1 MYLIRQRTK
10 HRQQKDRQHIVQCHD
25 RSRHGL
31 AQMIGI
37 LQDQG
42 DDVVIHLPEG
52 TDAKKSQSD
61 QKRSFVI

>member
-1 MYLIRQRTK
+1 
-10 HRQQKDRQHIVQCHD
+10 
-25 RSRHGL
+25 
-31 AQMIGI
+31 MIGI